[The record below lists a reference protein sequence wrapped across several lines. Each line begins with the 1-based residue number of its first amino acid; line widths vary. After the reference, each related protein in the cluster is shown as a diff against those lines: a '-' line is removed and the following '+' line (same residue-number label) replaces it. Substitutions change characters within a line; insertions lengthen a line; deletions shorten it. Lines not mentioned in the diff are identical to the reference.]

1 MMVQP
6 NRYYNLRSGETES
19 PLGYIMQCL
28 LESRV
33 RLGLPSTVPEG
44 EEINVY
50 LGHLLVTVMTPVYRE
65 LCDRYVR
72 ATGTEIFERIEHSR
86 EAAEKFFVYRA
97 NADHRLL
104 SGSVFRV
111 PDTPPVGEEGSTYYH
126 FAAEYHKQVHRRITP
141 VSRLLEDLSQT
152 FETYEAILTH
162 MRHAYF
168 QLWSE
173 VSDENVQTWLR
184 SLTPPASPDDNRLS

>member
-1 MMVQP
+1 MVQP
-6 NRYYNLRSGETES
+6 NWFYNLESGEPES
-19 PLGYIMQCL
+19 PLGYIVQCL

-33 RLGLPSTVPEG
+33 RLGLPSTVPEA

-72 ATGTEIFERIEHSR
+72 ATDTEVFGRVEHSH
-86 EAAEKFFVYRA
+86 EAAEKFLVYRA

-104 SGSVFRV
+104 AGSVFRV
-111 PDTPPVGEEGSTYYH
+111 PDAPAVGDEGSTYYH
-126 FAAEYHKQVHRRITP
+126 FAAEYHKQVYRRLTP
-141 VSRLLEDLSQT
+141 VSRLLEDLAQT
-152 FETYEAILTH
+152 FETYETLLTH

-168 QLWSE
+168 QLWQQ
-173 VSDENVQTWLR
+173 VPDESVQAWLR
-184 SLTPPASPDDNRLS
+184 SLDAPPSS